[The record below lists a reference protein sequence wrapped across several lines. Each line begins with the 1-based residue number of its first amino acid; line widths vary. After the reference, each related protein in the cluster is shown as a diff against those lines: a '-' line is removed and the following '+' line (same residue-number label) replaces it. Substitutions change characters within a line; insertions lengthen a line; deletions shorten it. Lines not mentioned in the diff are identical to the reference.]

1 MKLIILKTNLINAL
15 NAVKKSVGFSAH
27 LPILKNVLFEV
38 HDSIL
43 VSSTNLELAVKYF
56 LSGKIV
62 EAGKVAVPFSLLSSI
77 VRNLNAERITIE
89 SKDNGILVT
98 TDNYEAFA
106 QGQDAHDFPIIP
118 AIQNNKSFIKINSSL
133 LKDYLTNVAVAT
145 QYSEIRPEISG
156 VYLSFFDNKLTLVA
170 TDSFR
175 LAERILSDNDFQT
188 NIREIS
194 AIIPLKTIQ
203 EILKMLDFKNETDD
217 NTEIFI
223 DPNQILFR
231 FNNQEVTSRLID
243 GTFPDYKAIIPKE
256 IETEVLISR
265 QEFINAIKLVSSF
278 SGKAQDI
285 TMKVGDN
292 KKFLEL
298 YSSESSLGENK
309 YKLPIKLNGEK
320 FTAVFN
326 WRYLMDGVKIY
337 KSEEF
342 LFGINSPQKP
352 AVIKSSTEPN
362 LVYVVMPIKG

>member
-1 MKLIILKTNLINAL
+1 MKLIILKTNLIDAL
-15 NAVKKSVGFSAH
+15 NSVEKSVGFNSH
-27 LPILKNVLFEV
+27 LPILKNVLIEV
-38 HDSIL
+38 GDKM
-43 VSSTNLELAVKYF
+43 VMSSTNLELAVKYF
-56 LSGKIV
+56 LSGKTI
-62 EAGKVAVPFSLLSSI
+62 EAGKIAVPFSLLNSI
-77 VRNLNAERITIE
+77 IKNLNAERVTME
-89 SKDNGILVT
+89 SKDNGVLIT

-106 QGQDAHDFPIIP
+106 QGQDAHEFPIIP
-118 AIQNNKSFIKINSSL
+118 AIQNSKNFIKINAGL
-133 LKDYLTNVAVAT
+133 FRDCLTNTVIAT

-156 VYLSFFDNKLTLVA
+156 VYLSFFDGKLTFVA

-175 LAERILSDNDFQT
+175 LAERVLGVQDFQT
-188 NIREIS
+188 SVREVS

-203 EILKMLDFKNETDD
+203 ELLRMLDFTNDTDNEV
-217 NTEIFI
+217 EIFI

-256 IETEVLISR
+256 IQTEVTISR

-285 TMKVGDN
+285 TMKIGDN

-320 FTAVFN
+320 FTTVFN
-326 WRYLMDGVKIY
+326 WKYLMDGVKIY
-337 KSEEF
+337 KGEEF

-352 AVIKSSTEPN
+352 AVIKSNNEPN